1 MVSTFVDTGY
11 LVAIAHE
18 RDQWHAA
25 ALAAR
30 KRLGSTPLVTTDEVL
45 VEFLAAFS
53 SAGRVRRTHSEA
65 TGRQNGTRYLDV
77 AQCDRRSTVS
87 RVIPRWTGKIR
98 ESRGEGVQ
106 SGRLRFH
113 ECSAGEGITRALTND
128 HHFEQEGFTVL
139 MSRSDE
145 LPTSSQNS
153 G

>member
-53 SAGRVRRTHSEA
+53 SAGRILRRQAAKTVRDILTLRSVT
-65 TGRQNGTRYLDV
+65 V
-77 AQCDRRSTVS
+77 APQS
-87 RVIPRWTGKIR
+87 R
-98 ESRGEGVQ
+98 ESFLGGLERYESREDKEYSLVDCVSMNVMQ
-106 SGRLRFH
+106 
-113 ECSAGEGITRALTND
+113 EKGITRALTND

-145 LPTSSQNS
+145 LPTSFQNS

>member
-53 SAGRVRRTHSEA
+53 SAGRILRRQAAKTVRDILKLRSVT
-65 TGRQNGTRYLDV
+65 V
-77 AQCDRRSTVS
+77 APQS
-87 RVIPRWTGKIR
+87 R
-98 ESRGEGVQ
+98 ESFLGGLERYESRSGTEG
-106 SGRLRFH
+106 GFRRFH
-113 ECSAGEGITRALTND
+113 HPNPCAIIG
-128 HHFEQEGFTVL
+128 VL
-139 MSRSDE
+139 CYTPRRCRE
-145 LPTSSQNS
+145 YNLSSKWS
-153 G
+153 